1 MLCSGSLYAAVLLA
15 CWGFILYGVYA
26 RFGQE
31 KSRSR
36 SPEKFMQVSMTQSH
50 LHNAMTSLWANREKD
65 GRIRRLHFARAQT
78 LLYKRGGK
86 T

>member
-50 LHNAMTSLWANREKD
+50 FFVS
-65 GRIRRLHFARAQT
+65 RIRRLHFARAQT

>member
-1 MLCSGSLYAAVLLA
+1 MLCSGSLCAAVLLA

-36 SPEKFMQVSMTQSH
+36 SPEKFMQVSMMQSH
-50 LHNAMTSLWANREKD
+50 FFVSQLQQCD
-65 GRIRRLHFARAQT
+65 FIFIT
-78 LLYKRGGK
+78 L
-86 T
+86 

>member
-31 KSRSR
+31 KSGRAAL
-36 SPEKFMQVSMTQSH
+36 K
-50 LHNAMTSLWANREKD
+50 SLCKC
-65 GRIRRLHFARAQT
+65 L
-78 LLYKRGGK
+78 
-86 T
+86 